1 MTILGGAASS
11 AGGTMF
17 EQLLDLA
24 PDAIVGIGAGGRIE
38 VANAQAEALFGYGRD
53 ELVGERVEMPVPEDL
68 RASHAAQ
75 RDGYFADPKKRP
87 MGAGLDLLGLRKDG
101 TQFPAEIS
109 LASVEIGDGVMAIA
123 AIRDVTERVESQRRF
138 SQFVEFAPDAI
149 VGVARD
155 GRIELVNAQTEH
167 LFGYQRAE
175 LLGQLVECLVPERF
189 RAKHPAYRAAYFAD
203 PRMRPMGAGIELFGR
218 RKDGTEFPAEISLS
232 SIDGADG
239 MLGIAAIRDV
249 SERAEAD
256 RQRQLLEELLD
267 RSRREQTDRE
277 RSALEEQ
284 LNEMR
289 RLDSVGQLAGGIA
302 HDFNNI
308 LGVILN
314 SAAFVAEDLEADSP
328 LLEDVEEIRRSAQR
342 AAALTRQLL
351 IFSRRDVVR
360 PQSLDLN
367 HMVAE
372 LEPPLRRVLGEHIEL
387 ETRFA
392 PGLWPVMADPG
403 QVEQVLVNLSV
414 NARDAMAGGG
424 KLFIETSNMDLDEDH
439 AAMQPRSV
447 PGPHVRLA
455 VSDTG
460 TGMSR
465 DVLARAFE
473 PFFTTKPKGEGT
485 GLGLATVYG
494 IVSDAGGTINIYSR
508 PNVGTTVK
516 VQWPVSAER
525 PRRAAEQPRVLR
537 SPRGETVL
545 LVEDEDDVRRVTRRI
560 LADAGYKVLTAAGGR
575 EALEICE
582 SGEGTIDLMLSD
594 VIMPEMLG
602 PQLATY
608 ATELRPQMAVLYM
621 SGYTDQV
628 IEHATDGGEEMPFV
642 EKPFTAETLLAGVG
656 DLLGRT
662 DP

>member
-53 ELVGERVEMPVPEDL
+53 ELVGERVEMLVPEDL

-175 LLGQLVECLVPERF
+175 LLGQLVECLVPDRF

-439 AAMQPRSV
+439 AAMQARSV